1 MPSHEKPNKHTVD
14 DSTNTVTTRTSRF
27 VESMSA
33 GYGIDVSAD
42 SGYTG
47 PAPGAGA
54 AAAAGLTAG
63 ALVVAAAGLSAGRG
77 DAAEAVG
84 EAAPPAAGED
94 VTGFG
99 NAGRAGFAAV
109 GDAAGEL
116 PGDVEPVLTG
126 AGF

>member
-1 MPSHEKPNKHTVD
+1 MPTLPSHEKPNQHTVD

-77 DAAEAVG
+77 DAAQKQREKRPHQQQAR
-84 EAAPPAAGED
+84 
-94 VTGFG
+94 T
-99 NAGRAGFAAV
+99 
-109 GDAAGEL
+109 
-116 PGDVEPVLTG
+116 
-126 AGF
+126 